1 MKFISLVLF
10 ALYIIQM
17 KSNKAS
23 EVIAF
28 AKSKLGCWY
37 IWGAKGEVLTKPIL
51 QQFKNKNPSKVNTQ
65 IANKWMQKEVYDCPG
80 FVMRTFQKVGIK
92 IIQHCQIAWK
102 NVNWASKGEISK
114 YPKNKVCIVYRLVK
128 GKMEYTG
135 ISLGNGKVIY
145 AKDEKSGVVEEAMPG
160 KWTHWGIPKGLY

>member
-1 MKFISLVLF
+1 MLFRSVLL
-10 ALYIIQM
+10 ALCIIQM

-28 AKSKLGCWY
+28 AKSKVGSGYL
-37 IWGAKGEVLTKPIL
+37 WGASGQVLTQELL
-51 QQFKNKNPSKVNTQ
+51 QKFKSQHPNQVDTNIISKW
-65 IANKWMQKEVYDCPG
+65 IGKEVYDCSG
-80 FVMRTFQKVGIK
+80 LVMKALQKVGIK
-92 IIQHCQIAWK
+92 ITHNCQVAWK
-102 NVNWASKGEISK
+102 SGIWASKGEISK
-114 YPKNKVCIVYRLVK
+114 YPKNKVCIVYRLTK
-128 GKMEYTG
+128 GKMVNTG